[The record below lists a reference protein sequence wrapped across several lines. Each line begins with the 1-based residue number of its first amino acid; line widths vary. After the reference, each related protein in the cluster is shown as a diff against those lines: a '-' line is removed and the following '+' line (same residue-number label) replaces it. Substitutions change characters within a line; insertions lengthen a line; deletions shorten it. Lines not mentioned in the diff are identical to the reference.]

1 VRLLYLIY
9 GLIVL
14 FGATFYNL
22 GSGSDYK
29 SGGSGGSGRVRGGSS
44 GGGSWSSGGGHK

>member
-1 VRLLYLIY
+1 MRLLYLIY

-22 GSGSDYK
+22 GSGTDSR
-29 SGGSGGSGRVRGGSS
+29 SGGTGAGRMWGGSS

>member
-1 VRLLYLIY
+1 MRLLYLIY

-22 GSGSDYK
+22 GSGDYK
-29 SGGSGGSGRVRGGSS
+29 SGSSGGSGRIWGGSS
-44 GGGSWSSGGGHK
+44 GGNWSSGGGHK